1 VNGIAILREFFS
13 SGQKAVQRRPV
24 AADRDWLPMRRIAH

>member
-13 SGQKAVQRRPV
+13 GGQIAAQRHPV
-24 AADRDWLPMRRIAH
+24 AAGRDWLPMRRIAH